1 MTSAVP
7 RGVHQSRFGCRATTV
22 CATSPVD
29 RGVRMKSR
37 AAVLFESPGRYEVVD
52 VDVDDPRAH
61 EVLVRYVASG
71 LCHSDVHFLDGSH
84 MGPVPFC
91 AGHEGAG
98 IVEAVGPGV
107 TAVAEGDH
115 VVASFIPSCGR
126 CRYCASGR
134 TNLCRLGVHLQS
146 GPMLDGTYRMH
157 HGGQDLHQFL
167 LISTFSQ
174 RAVVSEH
181 SLVKVPDDVPLES
194 VCLLGCG
201 VGTGLGSAINAAE
214 VRPGD
219 NVIVMGAGGVGA
231 SAVQGAAL
239 AGAATVIAVDPVSFK
254 REMAEKLGA
263 THTFA
268 DIAEATDFVR
278 SISDG
283 QGAESAILTMGKPT
297 NQDVALAFD
306 AIAKGGTV
314 VLTGMAD
321 MAEPVGIPIH
331 LLAIAGMQKSIK
343 GALFGMCSPPVDILR
358 QIDLY
363 RAGKLLL
370 DEMITRRY
378 ALDDINVAVDDLLE
392 GRNIRGVVVHDH

>member
-1 MTSAVP
+1 
-7 RGVHQSRFGCRATTV
+7 
-22 CATSPVD
+22 
-29 RGVRMKSR
+29 MKSR

-52 VDVDDPRAH
+52 VEVDEPKAH

-71 LCHSDVHFLDGSH
+71 LCHSDVHVLDGSH
-84 MGPVPFC
+84 GSPLPMC

-98 IVEAVGPGV
+98 VVEQVGPGV
-107 TAVAEGDH
+107 VGLAPGDH

-126 CRYCASGR
+126 CRYCAQGR
-134 TNLCRLGVHLQS
+134 SNLCQLGAHLQS

-157 HGGQDLHQFL
+157 HDGRDLHQFL

-174 RAVVSEH
+174 YAVVSEN
-181 SLVKVPDDVPLES
+181 SLVKVPDDVPLET

-201 VGTGLGSAINAAE
+201 VGTGLGSATNAAE

-219 NVIVMGAGGVGA
+219 NVMVLGAGGVGM

-239 AGAATVIAVDPVSFK
+239 AGAATVVVVDPVPFK

-263 THTFA
+263 THTYA

-283 QGAESAILTMGKPT
+283 QGAESAILCMGQPT
-297 NQDVALAFD
+297 NADVALAFD
-306 AIAKGGTV
+306 AVAKGGTV
-314 VLTGMAD
+314 VLTGMASG
-321 MAEPVGIPIH
+321 AEPVGIPIH
-331 LLAIAGMQKSIK
+331 LLALAGMQKTIK
-343 GALFGMCSPPVDILR
+343 GSLFGMCSPPVDILR

-363 RAGKLLL
+363 RAGKLKL
-370 DEMITRRY
+370 DEMITHRY
-378 ALDDINVAVDDLLE
+378 PLDDVNLAVDDLLA
-392 GRNIRGVVVHDH
+392 GRNIRGVVMHDA

>member
-1 MTSAVP
+1 
-7 RGVHQSRFGCRATTV
+7 
-22 CATSPVD
+22 
-29 RGVRMKSR
+29 MKSR
-37 AAVLFESPGRYEVVD
+37 AAVLFESPGRYDVVD
-52 VDVDDPRAH
+52 VEVDEPRAG

-84 MGPVPFC
+84 VGPVPFC

-98 IVEAVGPGV
+98 VVEEVGPGV
-107 TAVAEGDH
+107 TRLAPGDH
-115 VVASFIPSCGR
+115 VVASFIPSCGH
-126 CRYCASGR
+126 CRYCAQGR
-134 TNLCRLGVHLQS
+134 TNLCQLGAHLQA
-146 GPMLDGTYRMH
+146 GPMPDGTYRMH
-157 HGGQDLHQFL
+157 HDGRDLHQFL

-174 RAVVSEH
+174 YAVVSQD
-181 SLVKVPDDVPLES
+181 SLVKVPDDVPLDT

-201 VGTGLGSAINAAE
+201 VGTGLGSAVNAAE

-219 NVIVMGAGGVGA
+219 NVMVLGAGGVGM

-239 AGAATVIAVDPVSFK
+239 AGAATVIVVDPVAFK

-268 DIAEATDFVR
+268 DVAAATDFVR
-278 SISDG
+278 SISEG
-283 QGAESAILTMGKPT
+283 QGAESAILAMGQPT
-297 NQDVALAFD
+297 NADVAAAVA

-314 VLTGMAD
+314 VLTGMAGVT
-321 MAEPVGIPIH
+321 EPVGIPVH
-331 LLAIAGMQKSIK
+331 LLELAGMQKTIR

-363 RAGKLLL
+363 RAGRLKL

-378 ALDDINVAVDDLLE
+378 PLDDVNQAVDDLVE
-392 GRNIRGVVVHDH
+392 GRNIRGVIVHDS

>member
-1 MTSAVP
+1 
-7 RGVHQSRFGCRATTV
+7 
-22 CATSPVD
+22 
-29 RGVRMKSR
+29 MKSR

-52 VDVDDPRAH
+52 VEVDEPKAH

-84 MGPVPFC
+84 AGPLPMC

-98 IVEAVGPGV
+98 IVEQVGPGV
-107 TAVAEGDH
+107 VGFAPGDH
-115 VVASFIPSCGR
+115 FVASFIPSCGR
-126 CRYCASGR
+126 CRYCAQGR
-134 TNLCRLGVHLQS
+134 TNLCNLGAHLQN
-146 GPMLDGTYRMH
+146 GPMPDGTYRMH
-157 HGGQDLHQFL
+157 YDGQDLHQFL

-174 RAVVSEH
+174 YAVVSEN
-181 SLVKVPDDVPLES
+181 SLVKIPNDVPLET

-219 NVIVMGAGGVGA
+219 NVLVLGAGGVGM

-239 AGAATVIAVDPVSFK
+239 AGAATVIVVDPVEFK
-254 REMAEKLGA
+254 REMATTLGA
-263 THTFA
+263 THTYST
-268 DIAEATDFVR
+268 ITEATDYVR

-283 QGAESAILTMGKPT
+283 QGAESAILCMGQPT
-297 NQDVALAFD
+297 NTDVANAFD

-314 VLTGMAD
+314 VVTGMA
-321 MAEPVGIPIH
+321 ANSEPAAIPIH
-331 LLAIAGMQKSIK
+331 LLALGGMQKTIR

-363 RAGKLLL
+363 RSGKLKL

-378 ALDDINVAVDDLLE
+378 QLDDINSAVDDLAE
-392 GRNIRGVVVHDH
+392 GRNIRGVVTL